1 MNYRFHLHTS
11 QKFIRVREAMRR
23 VVHIS
28 DLHFGRARPELI
40 DPLLASIIELRPDV
54 VAVSGDLTQRATVE
68 QFEAARDFLRRI
80 PFPQVVVPGNHDI
93 PFWNVHRRFRR
104 PLERYRR
111 YINAETEPS
120 YADDQLFLIGL
131 NTARSL
137 AWKAGRI
144 SLDQVARLRDRL
156 GAIAPHVFKV
166 LVTHHPFVPR
176 AGAEDFDAVGRAGMA
191 LEALEDCGADL
202 ILAGHL
208 HRSYA
213 RQTASFYRLARRSIL
228 VAQSGTTLSARTR
241 DERNS
246 FNSIDVMMDAASVT
260 VHAWDPDSAAFLPLP
275 TSHYEKRGE
284 WRLVV
289 GMSGD
294 EPNQSCER

>member
-1 MNYRFHLHTS
+1 
-11 QKFIRVREAMRR
+11 MRR

-28 DLHFGRARPELI
+28 DLHFGRAHLELI
-40 DPLLASIIELRPDV
+40 EPLLATILELRPDV

-93 PFWNVHRRFRR
+93 PFWNIHRRFMR

-111 YINAETEPS
+111 YINAEIEPS
-120 YADDQLFLIGL
+120 YADDQLFLLGL

-144 SLDQVARLRDRL
+144 SLEQIARLCDRL
-156 GAIAPHVFKV
+156 CAIPPHVFKV
-166 LVTHHPFVPR
+166 LVTHHPFVPSSS
-176 AGAEDFDAVGRAGMA
+176 AEHFDAVGRSRLA
-191 LEALEDCGADL
+191 LEALEDCGAGL

-246 FNSIDVMMDAASVT
+246 FNSIDVTLDAASVT
-260 VHAWDPDSAAFLPLP
+260 IHAWNPASAGFVSLP
-275 TSHYEKRGE
+275 TAHYEARGE
-284 WRLVV
+284 WRLID
-289 GMSGD
+289 SID
-294 EPNQSCER
+294 R